1 MSEMLKNPHRML
13 TRLVGLNI
21 AFDFLSIPI
30 WIAFSF
36 TSSTLS
42 TTTVSANVPAAT
54 IDAAVAAAVFALAI
68 YGLINSRKWGAYV
81 AILATIGQRV
91 AGAFIYPLNIGMAVE
106 VVWSGLIIF
115 FAFKLLQQIKSV
127 GIAQNRPEKTA
138 LA

>member
-1 MSEMLKNPHRML
+1 ML

-21 AFDFLSIPI
+21 AFDVLSIPI

-54 IDAAVAAAVFALAI
+54 VDAAIAAAVFALAI

-81 AILATIGQRV
+81 AISATIGQRV

-106 VVWSGLIIF
+106 VVWSSLIIF
-115 FAFKLLQQIKSV
+115 FAYKLLQQLKSAAPAQAT
-127 GIAQNRPEKTA
+127 AQNQTEKTT